1 MIDFDNK
8 FQVQKLEEILKLPK
22 KNECIR
28 TMCTRL
34 CKNNFTIDDIL
45 DILHL
50 GIKNVTIKNI
60 IKKTI
65 LNVNKNKLIYYFPFF
80 CFHLEKNSYILDI
93 IIKKFSNDS
102 KLISELYW
110 CVKLYNTDDEFKK
123 SIQYKFKKYCD
134 YENILKMEELVDFDI
149 NKEYSEIITPI
160 DPDEIYKTINKDDIQ
175 YIESASKPMII
186 PFVKQNDQIK
196 KIMFKNEDIRKDH
209 VIVNLIELSYNIL
222 KENNIINT
230 DFITYKVSPISINSG
245 YIEIIENSST
255 IFNIT
260 ENLGFTV
267 QNYISEYNNDKTVK
281 EIKDKFIQ
289 STAVYCVLSYLLGIG
304 DRHLD
309 NIMISQTGLLF
320 HIDFSYIMG
329 KDPKYNSN
337 DSIKISPEII
347 NMIGGYNSDDYTI
360 FKKYCVNIYN
370 TLRLHVNLFMN
381 MLSIV
386 SYIDNSFN
394 LEYIKKEILTR
405 FEIGV
410 SSLEASLH
418 LDTKINLKGYTFE
431 DKVIDFLY
439 KSKNSNLFRGIS
451 YIKNIPNNIYK
462 S

>member
-1 MIDFDNK
+1 M
-8 FQVQKLEEILKLPK
+8 PK

-34 CKNNFTIDDIL
+34 CKNKFTIDDIL
-45 DILHL
+45 DLLHL

-102 KLISELYW
+102 KLVSELYW

-160 DPDEIYKTINKDDIQ
+160 DPDEVYKTINKDDIQ

-222 KENNIINT
+222 K
-230 DFITYKVSPISINSG
+230 
-245 YIEIIENSST
+245 
-255 IFNIT
+255 
-260 ENLGFTV
+260 
-267 QNYISEYNNDKTVK
+267 KT
-281 EIKDKFIQ
+281 
-289 STAVYCVLSYLLGIG
+289 T
-304 DRHLD
+304 
-309 NIMISQTGLLF
+309 
-320 HIDFSYIMG
+320 
-329 KDPKYNSN
+329 
-337 DSIKISPEII
+337 
-347 NMIGGYNSDDYTI
+347 
-360 FKKYCVNIYN
+360 
-370 TLRLHVNLFMN
+370 
-381 MLSIV
+381 LSIL
-386 SYIDNSFN
+386 I
-394 LEYIKKEILTR
+394 LLPIKYHLYQLIL
-405 FEIGV
+405 
-410 SSLEASLH
+410 
-418 LDTKINLKGYTFE
+418 
-431 DKVIDFLY
+431 VI
-439 KSKNSNLFRGIS
+439 
-451 YIKNIPNNIYK
+451 
-462 S
+462 